1 MFDYMA
7 PAGNAVVLASHD
19 DASGPR
25 WSAVRRC
32 ACTATRRAFW
42 ICTRRRGKS
51 VARARPRAST
61 GAMYLAPP
69 PSVRLAP
76 AARWRSRRCPR
87 RDALTTAGAKDGEAL
102 RADHR
107 HRDPARWRSRR
118 YSRRGRV

>member
-51 VARARPRAST
+51 VARARPRALLERCIWHRRRACGSHQQRAGGRGGVR
-61 GAMYLAPP
+61 GAMRSQQLVRRMAKRSAPTTDT
-69 PSVRLAP
+69 VI
-76 AARWRSRRCPR
+76 PR
-87 RDALTTAGAKDGEAL
+87 AGGRGGIRGEAE
-102 RADHR
+102 
-107 HRDPARWRSRR
+107 
-118 YSRRGRV
+118 